1 MQGPFYKVGLKVV
14 IGAMDAKSGACGSVI
29 NLLNNPK
36 FNHQVEVVTG
46 VLSKECSRLMK
57 DFQLIKRKINLAK
70 ILKIFI
76 LNI

>member
-1 MQGPFYKVGLKVV
+1 MCRAILQVGLKSL

-57 DFQLIKRKINLAK
+57 DFFSLLRER
-70 ILKIFI
+70 
-76 LNI
+76 